1 MSTPPKDPNRKRITL
16 TKLAEMRAL
25 GEPIVMITAYDHP
38 SALVVEEAGVDV
50 VLVGDSAANNVLG
63 YTDTVPVTV
72 EELLMLTRAV
82 RRGLTTPLLVGDL
95 PFGSYEASD
104 AQAIETAHRF
114 VKEAGCD
121 AVKLE
126 GGGASRRAR
135 PRDRARRRPGHGP
148 RRPDAAD
155 GDDARRLPRP
165 GPHRRRAPGR
175 CSTTR
180 SRCRRRAASR
190 SSSRPSPADVT
201 DAIMPYMEIPIIG
214 IGAGPS
220 TDGQVLV
227 LHDLLTI
234 HDDFQ
239 PKFAKR
245 FAAVKDEMRRG
256 VDAYAEEVRTRAFP
270 APEHTYGIAPEE
282 LERFRA
288 ELAGRAAND
297 SRNKPFTRV
306 HIHWPRD
313 EPARR
318 SLFASKEREFFD
330 LFEEAAR
337 NFVRAA
343 ELLEHDARAV
353 ARPRRARMR
362 DVVVCEQEGDRITHD
377 IIQRLNHDVRDA
389 VRPRG
394 HHRARVGA
402 G

>member
-1 MSTPPKDPNRKRITL
+1 VSTPPKDPNRKRVTL

-63 YTDTVPVTV
+63 YADTVPVTV

-82 RRGLTTPLLVGDL
+82 RRGLKTPLLVGDL

-104 AQAIETAHRF
+104 AQAVETAHRF

-126 GGGASRRAR
+126 GGGASAERAR
-135 PRDRARRRPGHGP
+135 AIVRAGVPVMGHVGLTPQTATMLGGYRAQGRTAARAR
-148 RRPDAAD
+148 AVL
-155 GDDARRLPRP
+155 DDALALQDA
-165 GPHRRRAPGR
+165 GCFSIVFEAI
-175 CSTTR
+175 
-180 SRCRRRAASR
+180 
-190 SSSRPSPADVT
+190 PSDVT

-214 IGAGPS
+214 IGAGGS

-245 FAAVKDEMRRG
+245 FAAVKEEMRRG
-256 VDAYAEEVRTRAFP
+256 VDAYAEAVRTRTFP

-282 LERFRA
+282 LDRFKA
-288 ELAGRAAND
+288 EL
-297 SRNKPFTRV
+297 PTPVTTR
-306 HIHWPRD
+306 
-313 EPARR
+313 
-318 SLFASKEREFFD
+318 
-330 LFEEAAR
+330 
-337 NFVRAA
+337 
-343 ELLEHDARAV
+343 
-353 ARPRRARMR
+353 
-362 DVVVCEQEGDRITHD
+362 
-377 IIQRLNHDVRDA
+377 
-389 VRPRG
+389 
-394 HHRARVGA
+394 
-402 G
+402 